1 MLHWCDRRGG
11 ISRITLISGKDSGQ
25 SDGLHSASLAN
36 ELFEF
41 TKGNILA
48 SNYKNQW
55 EKHQDFTKNNAKEP
69 PFWKHRIGG
78 KYLIFLLAE
87 NFFAQHAVQS
97 LLRFFQLFSLVF
109 GVNQSNIAIKHTC
122 NYCVTTAE
130 KNVRE
135 ARWRSMREN
144 LGNILSLYFR
154 W

>member
-1 MLHWCDRRGG
+1 MGVKVFQELPSFLAR
-11 ISRITLISGKDSGQ
+11 TLANPTDSTLLTQLMNFSNSQKVTFLLQTTKISG
-25 SDGLHSASLAN
+25 N
-36 ELFEF
+36 
-41 TKGNILA
+41 NIKI
-48 SNYKNQW
+48 SPK
-55 EKHQDFTKNNAKEP
+55 FNAKEP

-87 NFFAQHAVQS
+87 NCFVQHAVQS

-135 ARWRSMREN
+135 ARWRSTREN